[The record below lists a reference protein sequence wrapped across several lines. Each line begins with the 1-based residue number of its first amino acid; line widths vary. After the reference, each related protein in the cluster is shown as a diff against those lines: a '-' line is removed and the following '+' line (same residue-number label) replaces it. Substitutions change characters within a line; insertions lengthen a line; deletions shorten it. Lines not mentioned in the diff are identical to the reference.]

1 MHLDPTVFGAIDN
14 AVKRQMDLDQIPGLA
29 LAVTS
34 RNGLVYQQSYGLASL
49 ESGERVRPDHLFEY
63 GSIGKSF
70 TCILLLQLAAE
81 RRVAVDRP
89 IADYLPWFEVQSEF
103 EPITLHHLMT
113 HSAGIIRGTDFPA
126 DPRYEVW
133 ALRDTRAVTPPGER
147 FHYSNVGYKALG
159 LVLERVTG
167 KSYGTLVR
175 ERILGPLGMNDT
187 EPEITHDTRKRL
199 PTGYSYFYDD
209 RPWQR
214 SHGHAPATWFET
226 NSADGCIAGTAT
238 DLATYLRMLM
248 NGGAAQGVRVLE
260 EESLDSLAAPHIIPG
275 GPDNGAYGYGL
286 HTFTRNGRR
295 FLGHGGG
302 MVGYASQMVADLSTG
317 YGLVTMINGPGRQGP
332 IVDFVMEALHA
343 VSQGEPLPELP
354 PAGPPSIDEPGQ
366 YSGAYESDSGR
377 IEVTIG
383 NDVLRLGW
391 NGETIPLEPRDGDSF
406 LARHPDF
413 ELFLLKF
420 HRDDDERIASVTNGE
435 RVWHAAGQQPAR
447 AETPEAWRSL
457 PGHYRSHNPWGTNFR
472 VILRN
477 GWLFIVHPGGH
488 EEPLSPLGNGAF
500 RIGVE
505 DSPEFVRFD
514 TIVDG
519 EAWRAHVSGCD
530 YYRFFTP

>member
-1 MHLDPTVFGAIDN
+1 MSLDPAVFKAIDD
-14 AVKRQMDLDQIPGLA
+14 AVERQKDRDQIPGLA

-34 RNGLVYQQSYGLASL
+34 RDGLVYQQTYGLASL

-70 TCILLLQLAAE
+70 TCILLLRLVTE
-81 RRVAVDRP
+81 GRVAVDRP
-89 IADYLPWFEVQSEF
+89 VTDYLPWFEVQSEF
-103 EPITLHHLMT
+103 EPITLQHLMT

-133 ALRDTRAVTPPGER
+133 ALRDTHAATPPGEK

-167 KSYGTLVR
+167 ESYGTLIR
-175 ERILGPLGMNDT
+175 ERILDPLGMNDT
-187 EPEITHDTRKRL
+187 EPVITHDTRKRL
-199 PTGYSYFYDD
+199 ATGYSYFYDD

-226 NSADGCIAGTAT
+226 NTADGCIAGTST

-248 NGGAAQGVRVLE
+248 NGGAAPGGWILD
-260 EESLDSLAAPHIIPG
+260 EESFVRLAAPHINPG
-275 GPDNGAYGYGL
+275 GPDDGAYGYGL
-286 HTFTRNGRR
+286 HTFTRDGRS

-302 MVGYASQMVADLSTG
+302 MVGYASHMTADLTTG
-317 YGLVTMINGPGRQGP
+317 YGLVTMVNGPGRQGP
-332 IVDFVMEALHA
+332 IVEFVMDTLHA
-343 VSQGEPLPELP
+343 ASQREPLPELP

-366 YSGAYESDSGR
+366 YSGVYESGSGR
-377 IEVTIG
+377 IEVAAG
-383 NDVLRLGW
+383 DGALRLDW
-391 NGETIPLEPRDGDSF
+391 NGETIPLEPRDGDAF

-413 ELFLLKF
+413 EPLLLRF
-420 HRDDDERIASVTNGE
+420 HRDDDELITSVTNGE
-435 RVWHAAGQQPAR
+435 RTWHAAGQQPAQV
-447 AETPEAWRSL
+447 EPPGSWRSYA
-457 PGHYRSHNPWGTNFR
+457 GHYRCHNPWGTNFR
-472 VILRN
+472 VILRS
-477 GWLFIVHPGGH
+477 GGLFIVHPGGH
-488 EEPLSPLGNGAF
+488 EEALSLLGDGAF
-500 RIGVE
+500 RIGAE